1 MIDNAGDSCDNAD
14 DGCDNAGGVDCRT
27 IIRWLLLPLTCS

>member
-1 MIDNAGDSCDNAD
+1 MATMIDNAGDSCDNAD

-27 IIRWLLLPLTCS
+27 IIR